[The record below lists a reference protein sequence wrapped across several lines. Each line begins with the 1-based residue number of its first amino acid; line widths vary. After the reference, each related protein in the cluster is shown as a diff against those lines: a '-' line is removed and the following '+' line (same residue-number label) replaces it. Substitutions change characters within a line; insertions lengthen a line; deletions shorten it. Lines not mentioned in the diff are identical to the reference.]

1 LERQAIRFNTSLFGR
16 LERLTGTPDALNKA
30 ILHIDTW
37 LPQLEQAYATP
48 TQRDNAV
55 AGGNDPEALAAS
67 ARISKIDMLRNQ
79 WTNNRPVWNNPF

>member
-1 LERQAIRFNTSLFGR
+1 VAAAGLAAAVEYMGQGESDVCA
-16 LERLTGTPDALNKA
+16 NKA

-48 TQRDNAV
+48 TQRDNAA